1 MGGAVNLAVRDVRR
15 HLARFV
21 GTAAGLG
28 LLLSVVIA
36 MQGIYAGM
44 VDDATILTRA
54 MHADLWLVQRDT
66 RGPFAEGSRLDPSV
80 EGRAASV
87 PGVRSARPYTYQ
99 LIQREHRGNI
109 MRIALVGLGWPMD
122 PGRSLPLVRGRRLQQ
137 PHGEMIVD
145 ASLGIGIGESLVL
158 AGEPYRVVGL
168 TKNALTSGGDSVA
181 FLSVADAEL
190 VAFDQPKE
198 AVVLERQRVVE
209 RLRRTDLGR
218 GQPALEDLATD
229 PGWRSPALASPPV
242 AAVLVEADPHR
253 LAEVRETM
261 RSWGDV
267 SVFSQE
273 EEEALLLGGVVQR
286 ARMQIGLF
294 TAILTLT
301 AAVIVMMVIYNLT
314 LEKTHDLA
322 VLKLMGAPRPRLLG
336 LILQQAWLLGALGY
350 AVAFAMGEVAFPLFP
365 RRVLITPMISL
376 VAPLAT
382 LGIVT
387 LASMLGLAHVMRIDP
402 ARALEG

>member
-1 MGGAVNLAVRDVRR
+1 MNLALRDVRR

-28 LLLSVVIA
+28 LLLSVVVA

-80 EGRAASV
+80 EARAAAV
-87 PGVRSARPYTYQ
+87 PGVRTARPYTYQ
-99 LIQREHRGNI
+99 LIQREHRGAV
-109 MRIALVGLGWPMD
+109 MRIALVGLGWPDD

-145 ASLGIGIGESLVL
+145 ASLGLGIGEKLML
-158 AGEPYRVVGL
+158 AGEHYRVVGL
-168 TKNALTSGGDSVA
+168 TRNALTSGGDSVA
-181 FLSVADAEL
+181 FMTVSDAEL
-190 VAFDQPKE
+190 VAFDQPPE
-198 AVVLERQRVVE
+198 AAVLERQRVVE

-229 PGWRSPALASPPV
+229 PRWRAPALASPPV

-253 LAEVRETM
+253 LAEVREVM

-267 SVFSQE
+267 SVYSQS

-301 AAVIVMMVIYNLT
+301 AAVIVMMVMYNLT

-322 VLKLMGAPRPRLLG
+322 VLKLMGAPKPRLLG
-336 LILQQAWLLGALGY
+336 LVLQQAWLLGALGY
-350 AVAFAMGEVAFPLFP
+350 AVAFALGEFVFPMFP
-365 RRVLITPMISL
+365 RRVLITETISM
-376 VAPLAT
+376 VAPIAT
-382 LGIVT
+382 MAIVT
-387 LASMLGLAHVMRIDP
+387 LASILGLTHVMRIDP
-402 ARALEG
+402 SRALEG

>member
-1 MGGAVNLAVRDVRR
+1 MNLAIRDVRR

-54 MHADLWLVQRDT
+54 MHADLWIVQRDT
-66 RGPFAEGSRLDPSV
+66 RGPFAESSRLDPSV
-80 EGRAASV
+80 EARAAAV

-99 LIQREHRGNI
+99 LIQRERAGAV
-109 MRIALVGLGWPMD
+109 MRIALVGLGWPDD

-137 PHGEMIVD
+137 PHGEMIAD
-145 ASLGIGIGESLVL
+145 ASLGLGLGESVVL
-158 AGEPYRVVGL
+158 AGETYRVVGL

-181 FLSVADAEL
+181 FLSVADAQL
-190 VAFDQPKE
+190 VVLDQPPE
-198 AVVLERQRVVE
+198 ALVLERQRVVE

-229 PGWRSPALASPPV
+229 PRWRPPALASPPV

-253 LAEVRETM
+253 IGEVRETV

-267 SVFSQE
+267 SVYTQDE
-273 EEEALLLGGVVQR
+273 EETLLLSGVVQR

-294 TAILTLT
+294 TVILTLT
-301 AAVIVMMVIYNLT
+301 AAVIVMMVMYNLT

-322 VLKLMGAPRPRLLG
+322 VLKLMGAPRSRLLG
-336 LILQQAWLLGALGY
+336 LVLQQAWLLGAVGY
-350 AVAFAMGEVAFPLFP
+350 AVAFAIGEFVFPLFP
-365 RRVLITPMISL
+365 RRVLITPAISIL
-376 VAPLAT
+376 APLAT
-382 LGIVT
+382 FAIVSF
-387 LASMLGLAHVMRIDP
+387 ASMLGLSHVMRIDP

>member
-1 MGGAVNLAVRDVRR
+1 MNLAIRDVRR
-15 HLARFV
+15 HLPRFV

-36 MQGIYAGM
+36 MQGIYAGL

-54 MHADLWLVQRDT
+54 MQADLWIVQRDT

-80 EGRAASV
+80 EARASAVS
-87 PGVRSARPYTYQ
+87 GVRSARPYTYQ
-99 LIQREHRGNI
+99 LIQRERGGAV
-109 MRIALVGLGWPMD
+109 MRIALVGLGWPDD
-122 PGRSLPLVRGRRLQQ
+122 PGRSLPLVRGRRLVQ

-145 ASLGIGIGESLVL
+145 ASLGLGIGESLIL

-181 FLSVADAEL
+181 FMSVSDAQL
-190 VAFDQPKE
+190 VAFDQPAE
-198 AVVLERQRVVE
+198 ATVLERERVVE

-229 PGWRSPALASPPV
+229 PSWRPPALASPPV
-242 AAVLVEADPHR
+242 AAVLIEADPYR
-253 LAEVRETM
+253 LADVQRTM
-261 RSWGDV
+261 RGWGDV
-267 SVFSQE
+267 SVYTQA
-273 EEEALLLGGVVQR
+273 EEEALLLGGVVER

-294 TAILTLT
+294 TVILTLT
-301 AAVIVMMVIYNLT
+301 AAVIVMMVMYNLT

-336 LILQQAWLLGALGY
+336 FVLQQAWLLGALAYVLAY
-350 AVAFAMGEVAFPLFP
+350 AIGESLFPMFP
-365 RRVLITPMISL
+365 RRVLITPTISW

-387 LASMLGLAHVMRIDP
+387 LASVLGLSHVMRIDP

>member
-1 MGGAVNLAVRDVRR
+1 MNLALRDVRR

-28 LLLSVVIA
+28 LLLSVVVA

-80 EGRAASV
+80 EARAAAV
-87 PGVRSARPYTYQ
+87 PGVRTARPYTYQ
-99 LIQREHRGNI
+99 LIQREHRGAV
-109 MRIALVGLGWPMD
+109 MRIALVGLGWPDD
-122 PGRSLPLVRGRRLQQ
+122 PGRALPLVRGRRLQQ

-145 ASLGIGIGESLVL
+145 ASLGLGIGESLAL
-158 AGEPYRVVGL
+158 AGEQYRVVGL

-181 FLSVADAEL
+181 FVSVADAE
-190 VAFDQPKE
+190 VIAFDQPAE
-198 AVVLERQRVVE
+198 AAVLERQRVVE

-218 GQPALEDLATD
+218 GQPTLEDLATD
-229 PGWRSPALASPPV
+229 PRWRAPALASPPV

-253 LAEVRETM
+253 IAEVREVM

-267 SVFSQE
+267 SVYSQD

-294 TAILTLT
+294 TGILTLT
-301 AAVIVMMVIYNLT
+301 AAVIIMMVMYNLT

-322 VLKLMGAPRPRLLG
+322 VLKLMGAPRTRLLG

-350 AVAFAMGEVAFPLFP
+350 AVAFAMGELVFPMFP
-365 RRVLITPMISL
+365 RRVLITETISL

-382 LGIVT
+382 MGIVT
-387 LASMLGLAHVMRIDP
+387 LASILGLTHVMRIDP
-402 ARALEG
+402 SIALEG

>member
-1 MGGAVNLAVRDVRR
+1 MNLALRDVRR
-15 HLARFV
+15 HVGRFL
-21 GTAAGLG
+21 GTAAGIG
-28 LLLSVVIA
+28 LLLSVVVA

-54 MHADLWLVQRDT
+54 MRADLWLVQRDT
-66 RGPFAEGSRLDPSV
+66 RGPFAESSRFDPSV
-80 EGRAASV
+80 EARAASV

-99 LIQREHRGNI
+99 LIQREHRGAV
-109 MRIALVGLGWPMD
+109 MRIALVGLGWPDD
-122 PGRSLPLVRGRRLQQ
+122 PGLSLPLVRGRRLQQ

-145 ASLGIGIGESLVL
+145 ASLGLAIGESLVL
-158 AGEPYRVVGL
+158 AGESYRVVGL

-190 VAFDQPKE
+190 VAFDQPAE
-198 AVVLERQRVVE
+198 ATVLERVRVVE

-218 GQPALEDLATD
+218 GQPALEDLAAD
-229 PGWRSPALASPPV
+229 PRFRAPALASPPI
-242 AAVLVEADPHR
+242 AAVLVQADAHR
-253 LAEVRETM
+253 IAGVQATM
-261 RSWGDV
+261 RGWGDV
-267 SVFSQE
+267 SVYTQQ

-294 TAILTLT
+294 TVILTLT
-301 AAVIVMMVIYNLT
+301 AAVIVMMVMYNLT

-322 VLKLMGAPRPRLLG
+322 VLKLMGAPRRRLLG
-336 LILQQAWLLGALGY
+336 LVLQQAWLLGALGY
-350 AVAFAMGEVAFPLFP
+350 AVVLAMSELAFPLFP
-365 RRVLITPMISL
+365 RRVLITPTISL
-376 VAPLAT
+376 LAPLAT
-382 LGIVT
+382 FVVVT

>member
-1 MGGAVNLAVRDVRR
+1 MNLALRDVRR

-28 LLLSVVIA
+28 LLLSVVVA

-80 EGRAASV
+80 EARAAAV
-87 PGVRSARPYTYQ
+87 PGVRTARPYTYQ
-99 LIQREHRGNI
+99 LIQREHRGAV
-109 MRIALVGLGWPMD
+109 MRIALVGLGWPDD

-145 ASLGIGIGESLVL
+145 ASLGLGIGEKLML
-158 AGEPYRVVGL
+158 AGEHYRVVGL
-168 TKNALTSGGDSVA
+168 TRNALTSGGDSVA
-181 FLSVADAEL
+181 FMTVSGAEL
-190 VAFDQPKE
+190 VAFDQPPE
-198 AVVLERQRVVE
+198 AAVLERQRVVE

-229 PGWRSPALASPPV
+229 PRWRAPALASPPV

-253 LAEVRETM
+253 LAEVREVM

-267 SVFSQE
+267 SVYSQS

-301 AAVIVMMVIYNLT
+301 AAVIVMMVMYNLT

-322 VLKLMGAPRPRLLG
+322 VLKLMGAPKPRLLG
-336 LILQQAWLLGALGY
+336 LVLQQAWLLGALGY
-350 AVAFAMGEVAFPLFP
+350 AVAFALGEIVFPMFP
-365 RRVLITPMISL
+365 RRVLITETISM
-376 VAPLAT
+376 VAPIAT
-382 LGIVT
+382 MAIVT
-387 LASMLGLAHVMRIDP
+387 LASILGLTHVMRIDP
-402 ARALEG
+402 SRALEG

>member
-1 MGGAVNLAVRDVRR
+1 MNLALRDVRR

-28 LLLSVVIA
+28 LLLSVVVA

-80 EGRAASV
+80 EARAAAV
-87 PGVRSARPYTYQ
+87 PGVRTARPYTYQ
-99 LIQREHRGNI
+99 LIQREHRGAV
-109 MRIALVGLGWPMD
+109 MRIALVGLGWPDD

-145 ASLGIGIGESLVL
+145 ASLGLGIGEKLML
-158 AGEPYRVVGL
+158 AGEHYRVVGL
-168 TKNALTSGGDSVA
+168 TRNALTSGGDSVA
-181 FLSVADAEL
+181 FMTVSDAEL
-190 VAFDQPKE
+190 VAFDQPPE
-198 AVVLERQRVVE
+198 AAVLERQRVVE

-229 PGWRSPALASPPV
+229 PRWRAPALASPPV

-253 LAEVRETM
+253 LAEVREVM

-267 SVFSQE
+267 SVYSQS

-301 AAVIVMMVIYNLT
+301 AAVIVMMVMYNLT

-322 VLKLMGAPRPRLLG
+322 VLKLMGAPKPRLLG
-336 LILQQAWLLGALGY
+336 LVLQQAWLLGALGY
-350 AVAFAMGEVAFPLFP
+350 AVAFALGEIVFPMFP
-365 RRVLITPMISL
+365 RRVLITETISM
-376 VAPLAT
+376 VAPAAT
-382 LGIVT
+382 MVIVT
-387 LASMLGLAHVMRIDP
+387 LASILGLTHVMRIDP
-402 ARALEG
+402 SRALEG